1 MRKEATGKGG
11 LYILGGQPT
20 TEKKKKRRRRR
31 MFTEREGKAS
41 WD

>member
-20 TEKKKKRRRRR
+20 TEKKK
-31 MFTEREGKAS
+31 EEAEE
-41 WD
+41 DVH